1 MICGL
6 KTQLLK
12 YIAMLFIENNYLCKQ
27 TYQSFIMD
35 TISVGINQ
43 TGNEQFVTWIIIAV
57 VFIFIIILFLLKI
70 IKERRNKVE
79 GDGIIQSSS
88 NVSKEKPI
96 QISVPKPCLGNKL
109 SEDLVQISSQIKKS
123 KEIVKSEIIPSANE
137 LKNNSRET
145 SFSIVKE
152 KDVNA
157 PSIMSSMALEL
168 IAKEDYSKFSKPKY
182 IGYNPINIF
191 TQTEPLNYPYVIMPS
206 KSGCVIKFP
215 QKGRTGRKGYKEDDF
230 LQYIRKYFKETFK
243 IYDDRYVLTK
253 KNRYEPDISLLNEK
267 DGINIFLDI
276 EIDEPYEGI
285 NDIKNRKPTHFRFA
299 DINRNNE
306 FKNRGWI
313 VIRFAEIQIHQN
325 PDGCCRFIADVIKS
339 IYPQFN
345 IPLGLVVTKRIEPVL
360 QWTKE
365 LALNWSAQNYREQYL
380 GIGQFGYI
388 PIIQETDFALIQDE
402 EVEKEVVDDKP
413 IALSEKNS
421 ISTLSQNIIDI
432 AIRTNKYIVFQYEK
446 DKTIVKPTKYKENAI
461 AGYCY
466 VKNMI
471 RSFDISK
478 MEDIHLKSRYYT
490 LRLSASELGIQTV
503 ANMMNII
510 IPNHKYVRME
520 YTKPARS
527 FVTMDPETNK
537 LIQMQTKAE
546 TSIRTISDIQL
557 DTEGWGENYIRAYC
571 HKREEGRTFYFGRIS
586 LLEILDL

>member
-1 MICGL
+1 MQTN
-6 KTQLLK
+6 KQT
-12 YIAMLFIENNYLCKQ
+12 NKQ

-35 TISVGINQ
+35 IISVGINQ
-43 TGNEQFVTWIIIAV
+43 IGKEQFVSWIIIAA
-57 VFIFIIILFLLKI
+57 VFIFIVILFLLKI
-70 IKERRNKVE
+70 IKGRKNKVE
-79 GDGIIQSSS
+79 GDGIIQSYS
-88 NVSKEKPI
+88 NASKEKPI
-96 QISVPKPCLGNKL
+96 QISVKKTCFDNKL
-109 SEDLVQISSQIKKS
+109 SKDLIQQSSPIKKS
-123 KEIVKSEIIPSANE
+123 EETIISKIMPSDNE
-137 LKNNSRET
+137 LNNNLRET
-145 SFSIVKE
+145 SFSIAKE
-152 KDVNA
+152 KNVNA
-157 PSIMSSMALEL
+157 PSIMTSRSLEL
-168 IAKEDYSKFSKPKY
+168 IEKEDNSKLSKPKY

-191 TQTEPLNYPYVIMPS
+191 TLTEPLNYPYVIMPS

-215 QKGRTGRKGYKEDDF
+215 QKGRTGRKGYKEEDF

-243 IYDDRYVLTK
+243 IYNDRYVLTK

-285 NDIKNRKPTHFRFA
+285 NDIKNRKPTHFQFA
-299 DINRNNE
+299 DVNRNNE

-313 VIRFAEIQIHQN
+313 VIRFAEIQVHQN
-325 PDGCCRFIADVIKS
+325 PDRCCRFIAEVIKS

-345 IPLGLVVTKRIEPVL
+345 IPLSLVMTKRIEPVL

-365 LALNWSAQNYREQYL
+365 LALHWSAQNYREQYL

-388 PIIQETDFALIQDE
+388 PIIQETDFAVIQDE
-402 EVEKEVVDDKP
+402 ETEKEVIDDKP
-413 IALSEKNS
+413 IAFSEKNS
-421 ISTLSQNIIDI
+421 NSTLPQNIINI
-432 AIRTNKYIVFQYEK
+432 AIQTNKYIVFQYEK
-446 DKTIVKPTKYKENAI
+446 DKTIVKPTQCKENAV

-490 LRLSASELGIQTV
+490 LRLPASELEIQTV

-527 FVTMDPETNK
+527 FVTMNPETNEF
-537 LIQMQTKAE
+537 IQEQTQAE
-546 TSIRTISDIQL
+546 ISIRTISDIQL

>member
-1 MICGL
+1 M
-6 KTQLLK
+6 
-12 YIAMLFIENNYLCKQ
+12 
-27 TYQSFIMD
+27 
-35 TISVGINQ
+35 
-43 TGNEQFVTWIIIAV
+43 
-57 VFIFIIILFLLKI
+57 
-70 IKERRNKVE
+70 
-79 GDGIIQSSS
+79 
-88 NVSKEKPI
+88 
-96 QISVPKPCLGNKL
+96 
-109 SEDLVQISSQIKKS
+109 
-123 KEIVKSEIIPSANE
+123 
-137 LKNNSRET
+137 
-145 SFSIVKE
+145 
-152 KDVNA
+152 
-157 PSIMSSMALEL
+157 
-168 IAKEDYSKFSKPKY
+168 
-182 IGYNPINIF
+182 
-191 TQTEPLNYPYVIMPS
+191 
-206 KSGCVIKFP
+206 
-215 QKGRTGRKGYKEDDF
+215 
-230 LQYIRKYFKETFK
+230 
-243 IYDDRYVLTK
+243 
-253 KNRYEPDISLLNEK
+253 
-267 DGINIFLDI
+267 
-276 EIDEPYEGI
+276 
-285 NDIKNRKPTHFRFA
+285 
-299 DINRNNE
+299 
-306 FKNRGWI
+306 
-313 VIRFAEIQIHQN
+313 
-325 PDGCCRFIADVIKS
+325 
-339 IYPQFN
+339 
-345 IPLGLVVTKRIEPVL
+345 VTKRIEPVL

>member
-1 MICGL
+1 
-6 KTQLLK
+6 
-12 YIAMLFIENNYLCKQ
+12 
-27 TYQSFIMD
+27 MD

-57 VFIFIIILFLLKI
+57 VFIFIIIFFLFKI
-70 IKERRNKVE
+70 IKWRRNKIE
-79 GDGIIQSSS
+79 GDGIIQSFS
-88 NVSKEKPI
+88 NMSKEKPI

-109 SEDLVQISSQIKKS
+109 SEDLVQLSSSIEKS
-123 KEIVKSEIIPSANE
+123 EEFVISEIIPSDNE
-137 LKNNSRET
+137 LKNNSGET
-145 SFSIVKE
+145 SFSSVKE

-157 PSIMSSMALEL
+157 PSIMPSMALEL
-168 IAKEDYSKFSKPKY
+168 IEKEDYSKLSKPKY

-191 TQTEPLNYPYVIMPS
+191 AQTEPLNYPYVIMPS

-230 LQYIRKYFKETFK
+230 LQYIRKYFKETFE

-267 DGINIFLDI
+267 NGINIFLDI

-299 DINRNNE
+299 DVNRNNE
-306 FKNRGWI
+306 LKNRGWI
-313 VIRFAEIQIHQN
+313 VVRFAEIQIHQN

-345 IPLGLVVTKRIEPVL
+345 IPLGLMVAKRIEPVL

-380 GIGQFGYI
+380 GIEQFGYM
-388 PIIQETDFALIQDE
+388 PIIQETDFVLIQDE
-402 EVEKEVVDDKP
+402 EIEKEVVDDKS
-413 IALSEKNS
+413 ISLSEKNG
-421 ISTLSQNIIDI
+421 ISTFPQNIIDI

-446 DKTIVKPTKYKENAI
+446 DKTIVKPTKCKENVI

-478 MEDIHLKSRYYT
+478 MEDIHLKNEYYT

-510 IPNHKYVRME
+510 IPDHKYVRME

-527 FVTMDPETNK
+527 FVDMDTETNE
-537 LIQMQTKAE
+537 LIQKQTKAE

-571 HKREEGRTFYFGRIS
+571 HKREEERTFYFGRIS

>member
-1 MICGL
+1 MICEL

-109 SEDLVQISSQIKKS
+109 SEDLVQLSSQIKKS
-123 KEIVKSEIIPSANE
+123 KEIVKSEIIPFANE

-168 IAKEDYSKFSKPKY
+168 IAKEDYSKFPKPKY

>member
-1 MICGL
+1 
-6 KTQLLK
+6 
-12 YIAMLFIENNYLCKQ
+12 
-27 TYQSFIMD
+27 MD

-57 VFIFIIILFLLKI
+57 VFIFIIIFFLFKI
-70 IKERRNKVE
+70 IKWRRNKIE
-79 GDGIIQSSS
+79 GDGIIQSFS
-88 NVSKEKPI
+88 NMSKEKPI

-109 SEDLVQISSQIKKS
+109 SEDLVQLSSSIEKS
-123 KEIVKSEIIPSANE
+123 EEFVISEIIPSDNE
-137 LKNNSRET
+137 LKNNSGET
-145 SFSIVKE
+145 SFSSVKE

-157 PSIMSSMALEL
+157 PSIMPSMALEL
-168 IAKEDYSKFSKPKY
+168 IEKEDYSKLSKPKY

-191 TQTEPLNYPYVIMPS
+191 AQTEPLNYPYVIMPS

-230 LQYIRKYFKETFK
+230 LQYIRKYFKETFE

-267 DGINIFLDI
+267 NGINIFLDI

-299 DINRNNE
+299 DVNRNNE

-313 VIRFAEIQIHQN
+313 VVRFAEIQIHQN

-345 IPLGLVVTKRIEPVL
+345 IPLGLMVAKRIEPVL

-380 GIGQFGYI
+380 GIEQFGYI
-388 PIIQETDFALIQDE
+388 PIMQETDFALIQDE
-402 EVEKEVVDDKP
+402 ETEKEVVDDNP
-413 IALSEKNS
+413 ISLSEKNG
-421 ISTLSQNIIDI
+421 ISTLPQNIIDI

-446 DKTIVKPTKYKENAI
+446 DKTIVKPTKCKENAI

-478 MEDIHLKSRYYT
+478 MEDIHLKNEYYT

-510 IPNHKYVRME
+510 IPDHKYVRME

-527 FVTMDPETNK
+527 FVTMDPETNE
-537 LIQMQTKAE
+537 LIQKQTKAE

-571 HKREEGRTFYFGRIS
+571 HKREEERTFYFGRIS

>member
-1 MICGL
+1 
-6 KTQLLK
+6 
-12 YIAMLFIENNYLCKQ
+12 
-27 TYQSFIMD
+27 
-35 TISVGINQ
+35 
-43 TGNEQFVTWIIIAV
+43 
-57 VFIFIIILFLLKI
+57 
-70 IKERRNKVE
+70 
-79 GDGIIQSSS
+79 
-88 NVSKEKPI
+88 
-96 QISVPKPCLGNKL
+96 
-109 SEDLVQISSQIKKS
+109 
-123 KEIVKSEIIPSANE
+123 
-137 LKNNSRET
+137 
-145 SFSIVKE
+145 
-152 KDVNA
+152 
-157 PSIMSSMALEL
+157 
-168 IAKEDYSKFSKPKY
+168 
-182 IGYNPINIF
+182 
-191 TQTEPLNYPYVIMPS
+191 MPS

>member
-1 MICGL
+1 
-6 KTQLLK
+6 
-12 YIAMLFIENNYLCKQ
+12 
-27 TYQSFIMD
+27 MD

-57 VFIFIIILFLLKI
+57 VFIFIIIFFLFKI
-70 IKERRNKVE
+70 IKWRRNKIE
-79 GDGIIQSSS
+79 GDGIIQSFS
-88 NVSKEKPI
+88 NMSKEKPI

-109 SEDLVQISSQIKKS
+109 SEDLVQLSSSIEKS
-123 KEIVKSEIIPSANE
+123 EEFVISEIIPSDNE
-137 LKNNSRET
+137 LKNNSGET
-145 SFSIVKE
+145 SFSSVKE

-157 PSIMSSMALEL
+157 PSIMPSMALEL
-168 IAKEDYSKFSKPKY
+168 IEKEDYSKLSKPKY

-191 TQTEPLNYPYVIMPS
+191 AQTEPLNYPYVIMPS

-230 LQYIRKYFKETFK
+230 LQYIRKYFKETFE

-267 DGINIFLDI
+267 NGINIFLDI

-299 DINRNNE
+299 DVNRNNE

-313 VIRFAEIQIHQN
+313 VVRFAEIQIHQN

-345 IPLGLVVTKRIEPVL
+345 IPLGLMVAKRIEPVL

-380 GIGQFGYI
+380 GIEQFGYM
-388 PIIQETDFALIQDE
+388 PIIQETDFVLIQDE
-402 EVEKEVVDDKP
+402 EIEKEVVDDKS
-413 IALSEKNS
+413 ISLKEKNG
-421 ISTLSQNIIDI
+421 ISTFPQNIIDI

-446 DKTIVKPTKYKENAI
+446 DKTIVKPTKCKENVI

-478 MEDIHLKSRYYT
+478 MEDIHLKNEYYT

-510 IPNHKYVRME
+510 IPDHKYVRME

-527 FVTMDPETNK
+527 FVDMDTETNE
-537 LIQMQTKAE
+537 LIQKQTKAE

-571 HKREEGRTFYFGRIS
+571 HKREEERTFYFGRIS

>member
-1 MICGL
+1 MICEL

-109 SEDLVQISSQIKKS
+109 SEDLVQLSSQIKKS
-123 KEIVKSEIIPSANE
+123 KEIVKSEIIPFANE

-182 IGYNPINIF
+182 TGYNPINIF

>member
-1 MICGL
+1 
-6 KTQLLK
+6 
-12 YIAMLFIENNYLCKQ
+12 
-27 TYQSFIMD
+27 MD

-57 VFIFIIILFLLKI
+57 VFIFIIIFFLFKI
-70 IKERRNKVE
+70 IKWRRNKIE
-79 GDGIIQSSS
+79 GDGIIQSFS
-88 NVSKEKPI
+88 NMSKEKPI

-109 SEDLVQISSQIKKS
+109 SEDLVQLSSSIEKS
-123 KEIVKSEIIPSANE
+123 EEFVISEIIPSDNE
-137 LKNNSRET
+137 LKNNSGET
-145 SFSIVKE
+145 SFSSVKE

-157 PSIMSSMALEL
+157 PSIMPSMALEL
-168 IAKEDYSKFSKPKY
+168 IEKEDYSKLSKPKY

-191 TQTEPLNYPYVIMPS
+191 AQTEPLNYPYVIMPS

-230 LQYIRKYFKETFK
+230 LQYIRKYFKETFE

-267 DGINIFLDI
+267 NGINIFLDI

-285 NDIKNRKPTHFRFA
+285 NDIKNREPTHFRFA
-299 DINRNNE
+299 DVNRNNE

-313 VIRFAEIQIHQN
+313 VVRFAEIQIHQN

-345 IPLGLVVTKRIEPVL
+345 IPLGLMVAKRIEPVL

-380 GIGQFGYI
+380 GIEQFGYM
-388 PIIQETDFALIQDE
+388 PIIQETDFVLIQDE
-402 EVEKEVVDDKP
+402 EIEKEVVDDKS
-413 IALSEKNS
+413 ISLSEKNG
-421 ISTLSQNIIDI
+421 ISTFPQNIIDI

-446 DKTIVKPTKYKENAI
+446 DKTIVKPTKCKENVI

-478 MEDIHLKSRYYT
+478 MEDIHLKNEYYT

-510 IPNHKYVRME
+510 IPDHKYVRME

-527 FVTMDPETNK
+527 FVDMDTETNE
-537 LIQMQTKAE
+537 LIQKQTKAE

-571 HKREEGRTFYFGRIS
+571 HKREEERTFYFGRIS

>member
-1 MICGL
+1 
-6 KTQLLK
+6 
-12 YIAMLFIENNYLCKQ
+12 
-27 TYQSFIMD
+27 MD

-43 TGNEQFVTWIIIAV
+43 TGHEQVVTWIIIAV
-57 VFIFIIILFLLKI
+57 VFIFIIIFFLFKI
-70 IKERRNKVE
+70 IKWRRNKIE
-79 GDGIIQSSS
+79 GDGIIQSFS
-88 NVSKEKPI
+88 NMSKEKPI

-109 SEDLVQISSQIKKS
+109 SEDLVQLSSSIEKS
-123 KEIVKSEIIPSANE
+123 EEFVISEIIPSDNE
-137 LKNNSRET
+137 LKNNSGET
-145 SFSIVKE
+145 SFSSVKE

-157 PSIMSSMALEL
+157 PSIMPSMALEL
-168 IAKEDYSKFSKPKY
+168 IEKEDYSKLSKPKY

-191 TQTEPLNYPYVIMPS
+191 AQTEPLNYPYVIMPS

-230 LQYIRKYFKETFK
+230 LQYIRKYFKETFE

-267 DGINIFLDI
+267 NGINIFLDI

-299 DINRNNE
+299 DVNRNNE

-313 VIRFAEIQIHQN
+313 VVRFAEIQIHQN

-345 IPLGLVVTKRIEPVL
+345 IPLGLMVAKRIEPVL

-380 GIGQFGYI
+380 GIEQFGYM
-388 PIIQETDFALIQDE
+388 PIIQETDFVLIQDE
-402 EVEKEVVDDKP
+402 EIEKEVVDDKS
-413 IALSEKNS
+413 ISLSEKNG
-421 ISTLSQNIIDI
+421 ISTFPQNIIDI

-446 DKTIVKPTKYKENAI
+446 DKTIVKPTKCKENVI

-478 MEDIHLKSRYYT
+478 MEDIHLKNEYYT

-510 IPNHKYVRME
+510 IPDHKYVRME

-527 FVTMDPETNK
+527 FVDMDTETNE
-537 LIQMQTKAE
+537 LIQKQTKAE

-571 HKREEGRTFYFGRIS
+571 HKREEERTFYFGRIS

>member
-1 MICGL
+1 
-6 KTQLLK
+6 
-12 YIAMLFIENNYLCKQ
+12 
-27 TYQSFIMD
+27 MD

-57 VFIFIIILFLLKI
+57 VFIFIIIFFLFKI
-70 IKERRNKVE
+70 IKWRRNKIE
-79 GDGIIQSSS
+79 GDGIIQSFS
-88 NVSKEKPI
+88 NMSKEKPI

-109 SEDLVQISSQIKKS
+109 SEDLVQLSSSIEKS
-123 KEIVKSEIIPSANE
+123 EEFVISEIIPSDNE
-137 LKNNSRET
+137 LKNNSGET
-145 SFSIVKE
+145 SFSSVKE

-157 PSIMSSMALEL
+157 PSIMPSMALEL
-168 IAKEDYSKFSKPKY
+168 IEKEDYSKLSKPKY

-191 TQTEPLNYPYVIMPS
+191 AQTEPLNYPYVIMPS

-230 LQYIRKYFKETFK
+230 LQYIRKYFKETFE

-267 DGINIFLDI
+267 NGINIFLDI

-299 DINRNNE
+299 DVNRNNE

-313 VIRFAEIQIHQN
+313 VVRFAEIQIHQN

-345 IPLGLVVTKRIEPVL
+345 IPLGLMVAKRIEPVL

-380 GIGQFGYI
+380 GIEQFGYM
-388 PIIQETDFALIQDE
+388 PIIQETDFVLIQDE
-402 EVEKEVVDDKP
+402 EIEKEVVDDKS
-413 IALSEKNS
+413 ISLSEKNG
-421 ISTLSQNIIDI
+421 ISTFPQNIIDI

-446 DKTIVKPTKYKENAI
+446 DKTIVKPTKCKENVI

-478 MEDIHLKSRYYT
+478 MEDIHLKNEYYT

-510 IPNHKYVRME
+510 IPDHKYVRME

-527 FVTMDPETNK
+527 FVDMDTETNE
-537 LIQMQTKAE
+537 LIQKQTKAE

-557 DTEGWGENYIRAYC
+557 DTEGWDENYIRAYC
-571 HKREEGRTFYFGRIS
+571 HKREEERTFYFGRIS

>member
-1 MICGL
+1 
-6 KTQLLK
+6 
-12 YIAMLFIENNYLCKQ
+12 
-27 TYQSFIMD
+27 MD

-57 VFIFIIILFLLKI
+57 VFIFIIIFFLFKI
-70 IKERRNKVE
+70 IKWRRNKIE
-79 GDGIIQSSS
+79 GDGIIQSFS
-88 NVSKEKPI
+88 NMSKEKPI

-109 SEDLVQISSQIKKS
+109 SEDLVQLSSSIEKS
-123 KEIVKSEIIPSANE
+123 EEFVISEIIPSDNE
-137 LKNNSRET
+137 LKNNSGET
-145 SFSIVKE
+145 SFSSVKE

-157 PSIMSSMALEL
+157 PSIMPSMALEL
-168 IAKEDYSKFSKPKY
+168 IEKEDYSKLSKPKY

-191 TQTEPLNYPYVIMPS
+191 AQTEPLNYPYVIMPS

-230 LQYIRKYFKETFK
+230 LQYIRKYFKETFE

-267 DGINIFLDI
+267 NGINIFLDI

-299 DINRNNE
+299 DVNRNNE

-313 VIRFAEIQIHQN
+313 VVRFAEIQIHQN

-345 IPLGLVVTKRIEPVL
+345 IPLGLMVAKRIEPVL

-380 GIGQFGYI
+380 GIEQFGYM
-388 PIIQETDFALIQDE
+388 PIIQETDFVLIQDE
-402 EVEKEVVDDKP
+402 EIEKEVVDDKS
-413 IALSEKNS
+413 ISLSEKNG
-421 ISTLSQNIIDI
+421 ISTFPQNIIDI

-446 DKTIVKPTKYKENAI
+446 NKTIVKPTKCKENVI

-478 MEDIHLKSRYYT
+478 MEDIHLKNEYYT

-510 IPNHKYVRME
+510 IPDHKYVRME

-527 FVTMDPETNK
+527 FVDMDTETNE
-537 LIQMQTKAE
+537 LIQKQTKAE

-571 HKREEGRTFYFGRIS
+571 HKREEERTFYFGRIS

>member
-1 MICGL
+1 
-6 KTQLLK
+6 
-12 YIAMLFIENNYLCKQ
+12 
-27 TYQSFIMD
+27 MD

-57 VFIFIIILFLLKI
+57 VFIFIIIFFLFKI
-70 IKERRNKVE
+70 IKWRRNKIE
-79 GDGIIQSSS
+79 GDGIIQSFS
-88 NVSKEKPI
+88 NMSKEKPI

-109 SEDLVQISSQIKKS
+109 SEDLVQLSSSIEKS
-123 KEIVKSEIIPSANE
+123 EEFVISEIIPSDNE
-137 LKNNSRET
+137 LKNNSGET
-145 SFSIVKE
+145 SFSSVKE

-157 PSIMSSMALEL
+157 PSIMPSMALEL
-168 IAKEDYSKFSKPKY
+168 IEKEDYSKLSKPKY

-191 TQTEPLNYPYVIMPS
+191 AQTEPLNYPYVIMPS

-230 LQYIRKYFKETFK
+230 LQYIRKYFKETFE

-267 DGINIFLDI
+267 NGINIFLDI

-285 NDIKNRKPTHFRFA
+285 NDIKNRKPTHFLFA
-299 DINRNNE
+299 DVNRNNE

-313 VIRFAEIQIHQN
+313 VVRFAEIQIHQN

-345 IPLGLVVTKRIEPVL
+345 IPLGLMVAKRIEPVL

-380 GIGQFGYI
+380 GIEQFGYM
-388 PIIQETDFALIQDE
+388 PIIQETDFVLIQDE
-402 EVEKEVVDDKP
+402 EIEKEVVDDKS
-413 IALSEKNS
+413 ISLSEKNG
-421 ISTLSQNIIDI
+421 ISTFPQNIIDI

-446 DKTIVKPTKYKENAI
+446 DKTIVKPTKCKENVI

-478 MEDIHLKSRYYT
+478 MEDIHLKNEYYT

-510 IPNHKYVRME
+510 IPDHKYVRME

-527 FVTMDPETNK
+527 FVDMDTETNE
-537 LIQMQTKAE
+537 LIQKQTKAE

-571 HKREEGRTFYFGRIS
+571 HKREEERTFYFGRIS

>member
-1 MICGL
+1 
-6 KTQLLK
+6 
-12 YIAMLFIENNYLCKQ
+12 MLFIENNYLCKQ

-109 SEDLVQISSQIKKS
+109 SEDLVQLSSQIKKS

-267 DGINIFLDI
+267 DGINIFLI
-276 EIDEPYEGI
+276 
-285 NDIKNRKPTHFRFA
+285 
-299 DINRNNE
+299 
-306 FKNRGWI
+306 
-313 VIRFAEIQIHQN
+313 
-325 PDGCCRFIADVIKS
+325 
-339 IYPQFN
+339 
-345 IPLGLVVTKRIEPVL
+345 
-360 QWTKE
+360 
-365 LALNWSAQNYREQYL
+365 
-380 GIGQFGYI
+380 
-388 PIIQETDFALIQDE
+388 
-402 EVEKEVVDDKP
+402 
-413 IALSEKNS
+413 
-421 ISTLSQNIIDI
+421 
-432 AIRTNKYIVFQYEK
+432 
-446 DKTIVKPTKYKENAI
+446 
-461 AGYCY
+461 
-466 VKNMI
+466 
-471 RSFDISK
+471 
-478 MEDIHLKSRYYT
+478 
-490 LRLSASELGIQTV
+490 
-503 ANMMNII
+503 
-510 IPNHKYVRME
+510 
-520 YTKPARS
+520 
-527 FVTMDPETNK
+527 
-537 LIQMQTKAE
+537 
-546 TSIRTISDIQL
+546 
-557 DTEGWGENYIRAYC
+557 
-571 HKREEGRTFYFGRIS
+571 
-586 LLEILDL
+586 